1 MSKASNFLKTFGP
14 GLLFASAAIG
24 TSHLILS
31 TQGGA
36 HYGLIAGWVIL
47 IALLLKYP
55 FFEFAPRYTSATG
68 ESLLVAYHKQGKW
81 TLGLFILIIAVS
93 MFAVTGAI
101 ASASAGLILTFL
113 NLKGVSALG
122 VSAGILMFSTL
133 MLILGRYTLLDQVI
147 KGISVVLFLSVLVA
161 FIAVLL
167 KGPITPAADF
177 IPESMFE
184 PAGIVV
190 MVGLIGWMPIGL
202 EASTMSSI
210 WTIKKIEA
218 SAYHPTVKEALFD
231 FNLGYVVTTI
241 LAFLFLVI
249 GAFSVYGTG
258 EKLVGNPVVF
268 SNKLVAVFSGHIGAW
283 SFTFVALAAFGAIY
297 GTLITAMDGFCRSMI
312 RSIRLFLYHKPDETQ
327 KDYAILMSVIAIGA
341 FVIISWFG
349 KSLGGLL
356 RIATAVS
363 FVGGPMIAY
372 LNLQAIRSLKQE
384 DQPPTWLMILAYVG
398 LVFLTLFTGYYLW
411 ELVSN

>member
-1 MSKASNFLKTFGP
+1 MSSATNFLKTFGP

-31 TQGGA
+31 TQAGA
-36 HYGLIAGWVIL
+36 HYGLIAGCVIL

-68 ESLLVAYHKQGKW
+68 QSLLVAYHQQGKW

-93 MFAVTGAI
+93 MFTVTGAI
-101 ASASAGLILTFL
+101 AGASAGLILTFL
-113 NLKGVSALG
+113 GLKNLSVLSI
-122 VSAGILMFSTL
+122 SAGILIFSTL
-133 MLILGRYTLLDQVI
+133 MLILGRYILLDQVI
-147 KGISVVLFLSVLVA
+147 KVISVLLFFSVLVA
-161 FIAVLL
+161 FVAVLL
-167 KGPITPAADF
+167 KGPVTPTADF
-177 IPESMFE
+177 IPKSIFE

-190 MVGLIGWMPIGL
+190 MIGLIGWMPIGL

-210 WTIKKIEA
+210 WTIKKMEA
-218 SAYHPTVKEALFD
+218 SAYRPTVREALFD
-231 FNLGYVVTTI
+231 FNLGYAVTAI

-258 EKLVGNPVVF
+258 EQLVGNPVVF

-312 RSIRLFLYHKPDETQ
+312 RSVRLFLYNEPDETQ
-327 KDYAILMSVIAIGA
+327 KDYAILMSVMALGA
-341 FVIISWFG
+341 FVIISWLG

-356 RIATAVS
+356 KIATAVS
-363 FVGGPMIAY
+363 FVGGPIIAY
-372 LNLQAIRSLKQE
+372 LNLRAIQTLKKA
-384 DQPPTWLMILAYVG
+384 DQPPVWLMGLAYVG
-398 LVFLTLFTGYYLW
+398 LVGLVLFVGYYLW
-411 ELVSN
+411 GLVG

>member
-1 MSKASNFLKTFGP
+1 MSSATNFLKTFGP

-31 TQGGA
+31 TQAGA
-36 HYGLIAGWVIL
+36 HYGLIAGYVIL

-68 ESLLVAYHKQGKW
+68 QSLLVAYHQQGKW

-93 MFAVTGAI
+93 MFTVTGAI
-101 ASASAGLILTFL
+101 AGASAGLILTFL
-113 NLKGVSALG
+113 GLKNLSVLSI
-122 VSAGILMFSTL
+122 SAGILIFSTL
-133 MLILGRYTLLDQVI
+133 MLILGRYILLDQVI
-147 KGISVVLFLSVLVA
+147 KVISVLLFFSVLVA
-161 FIAVLL
+161 FVAVLL
-167 KGPITPAADF
+167 KGPVTPTADF
-177 IPESMFE
+177 IPQSIFE

-190 MVGLIGWMPIGL
+190 MIGLIGWMPIGL

-210 WTIKKIEA
+210 WTIKKMEA
-218 SAYHPTVKEALFD
+218 SAYRPTVREALFD
-231 FNLGYVVTTI
+231 FNLGYAVTAI

-258 EKLVGNPVVF
+258 EQLVGNPVVF

-312 RSIRLFLYHKPDETQ
+312 RSIRLFLYNEPDETQ
-327 KDYAILMSVIAIGA
+327 KDYAILMSVMALGA
-341 FVIISWFG
+341 FVIISWLG

-356 RIATAVS
+356 KIATAVS
-363 FVGGPMIAY
+363 FVGGPIIAY
-372 LNLQAIRSLKQE
+372 LNLRAIQTLKKA
-384 DQPPTWLMILAYVG
+384 DQPPVWLMGLAYVG
-398 LVFLTLFTGYYLW
+398 LVGLVLFVGYYLW
-411 ELVSN
+411 GLVG